1 MTLVCVSQS
10 SFSRVFRHGE
20 LIKRLLPYLIEILQH
35 VNHRARYYMRKFQTQ
50 SNLRVFQQ
58 SYFSYTWLLQIKL
71 PETPNKITI
80 CLQKSVPLLI
90 KEALDN
96 TVRILRDLFHCSL

>member
-1 MTLVCVSQS
+1 MTSVCVTQS

-50 SNLRVFQQ
+50 SNLRVF
-58 SYFSYTWLLQIKL
+58 
-71 PETPNKITI
+71 
-80 CLQKSVPLLI
+80 
-90 KEALDN
+90 
-96 TVRILRDLFHCSL
+96 